1 MLVLNCNVVQRKA
14 FNIWCHDST
23 CGSSISG
30 VTLPCYVELI
40 SYNVLE
46 LKFFFVIEIIYDQ
59 VATSSL
65 ARFYSSI
72 RNLARFECQIFV

>member
-14 FNIWCHDST
+14 FNIWCHNST

-46 LKFFFVIEIIYDQ
+46 LKFFCDEIIYDQ

-72 RNLARFECQIFV
+72 RNLARFESQIFV